1 MERSSTYGFKCCDW
15 YHFICRDTEGYIR
28 MIELSDTV
36 QELWAEETYRV
47 YQGEPMLSWEAC
59 EMIAWNRIAEKIG
72 YENLSR
78 QVS

>member
-1 MERSSTYGFKCCDW
+1 MIKL
-15 YHFICRDTEGYIR
+15 TEE
-28 MIELSDTV
+28 IEKI
-36 QELWAEETYRV
+36 WNEETYKV

-72 YENLSR
+72 HENLDR